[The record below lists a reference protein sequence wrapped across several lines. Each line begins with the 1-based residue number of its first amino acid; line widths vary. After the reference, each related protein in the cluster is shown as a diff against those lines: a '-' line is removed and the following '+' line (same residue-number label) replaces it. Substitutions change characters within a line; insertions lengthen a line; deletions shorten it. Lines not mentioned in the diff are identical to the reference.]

1 MLLGIHLSFS
11 RNTPKR
17 LMRHFTR
24 NSMDLFHRD
33 NKRLFTKSEAN
44 RTCYSFELANQRV
57 QKALFTWWY
66 LLIVFIPF
74 ERKVVYLQT

>member
-1 MLLGIHLSFS
+1 MGYLVLFFTEPNKIDVTMLLGIHLSFS

-33 NKRLFTKSEAN
+33 N
-44 RTCYSFELANQRV
+44 
-57 QKALFTWWY
+57 
-66 LLIVFIPF
+66 
-74 ERKVVYLQT
+74 